1 MKFSL
6 DLLLA
11 ELKSLL
17 ETEHSLHAGF
27 VFGSGLISD
36 SPRDIDILLVYDRN
50 ELRDARSARAEV
62 ASLVER
68 CWGGRPAHITM
79 MTCTEIKECR
89 ILDEV
94 QYRSIL

>member
-1 MKFSL
+1 ML
-6 DLLLA
+6 NA
-11 ELKSLL
+11 
-17 ETEHSLHAGF
+17 AF
-27 VFGSGLISD
+27 VFGSVLILD
-36 SPRDIDILLVYDRN
+36 SPHDIDILLVYDRN

-68 CWGGRPAHITM
+68 CWGGRPAHITV

-89 ILDEV
+89 ILDKV